1 MKEEPVRSQNWSK
14 GEFKVPSIY
23 FQRGISSQQI
33 RETDGFSCGS
43 GASSGGAESTCREP
57 AVRVDGAVNVLR
69 GAPRSIKGKLF
80 VLLCLCL
87 EAAVI
92 GNRD

>member
-33 RETDGFSCGS
+33 RKTDRFSCS
-43 GASSGGAESTCREP
+43 SSASSGDAESTVP
-57 AVRVDGAVNVLR
+57 GAGGAVRRRCEGAAWR
-69 GAPRSIKGKLF
+69 APLYKGQALH
-80 VLLCLCL
+80 V
-87 EAAVI
+87 AVSVT
-92 GNRD
+92 